1 MKLYKQLIIILI
13 VFFKTETLFSEN
25 NLFNVNNILVE
36 KKDKITN
43 KQLANRAIEKGFK
56 QLIARI
62 LLKEDFDKLL
72 NLNFLSIKEFVTYY
86 QITNISNENKNREIV
101 NFSVTF
107 DKDKMHE
114 LFYKRGI
121 SYSEITD
128 KELYILPVLI
138 KKDEIFVFNNN
149 FFYENWNEIYK
160 DDLIEFILP
169 LETIEIIENINNYKS
184 NLINLDIKSIFQEYS
199 EKNLALILIE
209 DDRASKKNIYIKT
222 IIQGKNISRS
232 LSLKKQNLNTS
243 AFYNKII
250 TESKKELINLVKSKN
265 LIDIRTP
272 YFLNVSLSLNK
283 NSNLVELKSRLK
295 KIDSI
300 ENVYV
305 QEFNKDYMS
314 LKIKYLGKLGKIIN
328 LLKKENINLHLINDR
343 WFIKTL

>member
-25 NLFNVNNILVE
+25 NLFNVKNILVE

-184 NLINLDIKSIFQEYS
+184 NLINLDIKDIFQEYS

-209 DDRASKKNIYIKT
+209 DDRASKK
-222 IIQGKNISRS
+222 
-232 LSLKKQNLNTS
+232 
-243 AFYNKII
+243 KI
-250 TESKKELINLVKSKN
+250 
-265 LIDIRTP
+265 
-272 YFLNVSLSLNK
+272 
-283 NSNLVELKSRLK
+283 
-295 KIDSI
+295 
-300 ENVYV
+300 
-305 QEFNKDYMS
+305 
-314 LKIKYLGKLGKIIN
+314 
-328 LLKKENINLHLINDR
+328 
-343 WFIKTL
+343 

>member
-1 MKLYKQLIIILI
+1 
-13 VFFKTETLFSEN
+13 
-25 NLFNVNNILVE
+25 
-36 KKDKITN
+36 
-43 KQLANRAIEKGFK
+43 
-56 QLIARI
+56 
-62 LLKEDFDKLL
+62 
-72 NLNFLSIKEFVTYY
+72 
-86 QITNISNENKNREIV
+86 
-101 NFSVTF
+101 
-107 DKDKMHE
+107 MHE

-184 NLINLDIKSIFQEYS
+184 NLINLDIKGIFQEYS

-250 TESKKELINLVKSKN
+250 TESKKELVNLVKSKN

-272 YFLNVSLSLNK
+272 SFLNVSLSLNK

>member
-86 QITNISNENKNREIV
+86 QITDISNENKNREIV

-184 NLINLDIKSIFQEYS
+184 NLINLDIKGIFQEYS

-209 DDRASKKNIYIKT
+209 DNRASKKNIYIKT

-272 YFLNVSLSLNK
+272 SFLNVSLSLNK